1 MIDTERLREHV
12 HGMWAGV
19 APAWEER
26 ADFVD
31 RRAET
36 LTGRI
41 LERAGLRPGARVL
54 ELASGPG
61 GAGLAAAALVGP
73 EGDVVIS
80 DVVPAMAEAAARR
93 AAARD
98 LTNVRTAVLDLE
110 AIDEPDAAFDV
121 VLCREGLMFAVDPA
135 ASAGEIRRVL
145 RPGGLAVVSVWGPRG
160 RNPWLGVVFDVVGE
174 ELGRQLPP
182 PGVPGPFALADADR
196 LGALLASAP
205 LDDVAIE
212 EVDVPLRLESFDQW
226 WTHMTTL
233 AGPLATML
241 ASLPPE
247 PIDAIRKRLR
257 DALDDYATTAGYE
270 LPGVA
275 LLASGRRGGTG

>member
-1 MIDTERLREHV
+1 MTDTKRLREHV

-19 APAWEER
+19 APAWAAR

-31 RRAET
+31 RRAAV

-41 LERAGLRPGARVL
+41 LERADLHPGARVL

-73 EGDVVIS
+73 KGEVVIS
-80 DVVPAMAEAAARR
+80 DVVPAMAEAASRR
-93 AAARD
+93 AAARN
-98 LTNVRTAVLDLE
+98 LSNVRTAVLDLE
-110 AIDEPDAAFDV
+110 AIDEPDAAYDA

-135 ASAGEIRRVL
+135 TSVGEIRRVL
-145 RPGGLAVVSVWGPRG
+145 RPSGVAVVSVWGPRG
-160 RNPWLGVVFDVVGE
+160 RNPWLGAVFDVVGE
-174 ELGRQLPP
+174 ELGMQLPP
-182 PGVPGPFALADADR
+182 PGVPGPFALGDEAH
-196 LGALLASAP
+196 LHALLAAAP
-205 LDDVAIE
+205 LGDVATE
-212 EVDVPLRLESFDQW
+212 EVDVPLRLASFDEW

-241 ASLPPE
+241 ASLPRE

-257 DALDDYATTAGYE
+257 DALDGYRTPEGYE

-275 LLASGRRGGTG
+275 LLASGRRGSD

>member
-1 MIDTERLREHV
+1 MTDSERLREHV

-26 ADFVD
+26 ADFLD
-31 RRAET
+31 RRAAL

-41 LERAGLRPGARVL
+41 LVRAGLRPRTRVL

-61 GAGLAAAALVGP
+61 GTGLAAAALVGA
-73 EGDVVIS
+73 EGEVVIS

-93 AAARD
+93 ATARN
-98 LTNVRTAVLDLE
+98 LANVRTAVLDLE
-110 AIDEPDAAFDV
+110 AIDEPDAAYDV
-121 VLCREGLMFAVDPA
+121 VLCREGLMFAVDAPA
-135 ASAGEIRRVL
+135 AVGEIRRVL

-160 RNPWLGVVFDVVGE
+160 RNPWLGAVFDAVGE
-174 ELGRQLPP
+174 ELGVQLPP
-182 PGVPGPFALADADR
+182 PGVPGPFALGDAGHLR
-196 LGALLASAP
+196 ALLGGAP
-205 LDDVAIE
+205 LDDVAID
-212 EVDVPLRLESFDQW
+212 EVDVPLRLASFDEW
-226 WTHMTTL
+226 WSHMTTL

-247 PIDAIRKRLR
+247 PVDAIRKRLR
-257 DALDDYATTAGYE
+257 DALDGYRTTGGYE

-275 LLASGRRGGTG
+275 LLASGRRGPG